1 MTKLLEED
9 SKEMAHMN
17 SEANWRFE
25 QYTKKLNEK
34 SEVLKQLNVE
44 LQEVKHI
51 SYSKFNFA
59 FGCSVEEK
67 KCTL

>member
-25 QYTKKLNEK
+25 EYKKKLNEK
-34 SEVLKQLNVE
+34 SAELKQLNVE
-44 LQEVKHI
+44 LQEVKHK
-51 SYSKFNFA
+51 SASKFNFA
-59 FGCSVEEK
+59 FGCSVEK
-67 KCTL
+67 STL